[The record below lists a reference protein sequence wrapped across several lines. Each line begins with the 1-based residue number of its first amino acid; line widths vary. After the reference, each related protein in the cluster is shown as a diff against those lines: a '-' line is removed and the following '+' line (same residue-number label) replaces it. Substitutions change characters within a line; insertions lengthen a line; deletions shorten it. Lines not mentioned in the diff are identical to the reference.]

1 LPRIREGWRRLHDGE
16 GWRRL
21 RGICALELLSARRV
35 RSFQAVRENE
45 VGHLLGAIAA
55 ASTRRQ
61 GIGGSVARGSVSREG
76 EDQRPLDTTMDGSFR
91 ALVANLLALPVPTVA
106 AVTGHAAVALAHVA
120 VVMRG
125 SRGRSAPAWQERP
138 LEQRIG

>member
-1 LPRIREGWRRLHDGE
+1 
-16 GWRRL
+16 
-21 RGICALELLSARRV
+21 
-35 RSFQAVRENE
+35 
-45 VGHLLGAIAA
+45 
-55 ASTRRQ
+55 
-61 GIGGSVARGSVSREG
+61 
-76 EDQRPLDTTMDGSFR
+76 MDGSFR

-106 AVTGHAAVALAHVA
+106 AVTGHAAAAGCALDLAHVI